1 MTTNYKVLTV
11 RLPEA
16 EASMLETVAR
26 LRRVSVA
33 EEVREAVTAR
43 VQQTLTADEQ
53 EAIRD
58 QLRAEEALRG
68 ALMARLE
75 GRNNG

>member
-1 MTTNYKVLTV
+1 MTAYKVLTV
-11 RLPEA
+11 RLPEP

-43 VQQTLTADEQ
+43 VRQTLTADEQ

-68 ALMARLE
+68 ALLARLE
-75 GRNNG
+75 GRTDA